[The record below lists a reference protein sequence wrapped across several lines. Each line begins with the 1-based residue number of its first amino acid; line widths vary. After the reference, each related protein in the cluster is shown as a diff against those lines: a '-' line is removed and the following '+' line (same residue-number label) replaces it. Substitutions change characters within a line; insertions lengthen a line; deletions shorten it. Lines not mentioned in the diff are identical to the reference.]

1 MAIGSQ
7 FAVDGSSTLGAM
19 APQSGSQM
27 RRGGGNGCATP
38 TGSMWRAHNDTIIG
52 IDVAAMS
59 DLIRRHRPSATEQ
72 TAVGLQIA
80 VVRR

>member
-1 MAIGSQ
+1 
-7 FAVDGSSTLGAM
+7 
-19 APQSGSQM
+19 
-27 RRGGGNGCATP
+27 
-38 TGSMWRAHNDTIIG
+38 MWRAHNDTIIG